1 MAYTLGR
8 SGLCRLI
15 GAILLLLSYP
25 TRSDAQL
32 PLEPRETPDH
42 SIRCTIQTERQEWN
56 RNADAVVVGKI
67 ENLTEEP
74 LELELVP
81 ELYLSSKTSNALG
94 DIFWAPV
101 DLFHDAPL
109 ATDRKPIDKKDLGE
123 SIETPPIRLRL
134 QKDETVNFK
143 IDARHV
149 KWAQQIS
156 SAWPSFNL
164 FSTVKSDVYDLQLVL
179 ETNSGTAKSNK
190 VAVTIDVSK
199 TGQLSEQETQR
210 QPQETPEAIAKAM
223 FPNAPDNK
231 QDINCFRS
239 LAVKM
244 SVNDVVEKCGR
255 PDEELGSGLYIF
267 VWHMPDGSS
276 VSIGT
281 PYLERI
287 GPVRLTD
294 ASGKTTVLPRKK

>member
-1 MAYTLGR
+1 MPYMLDRTGLGR
-8 SGLCRLI
+8 FVGT
-15 GAILLLLSYP
+15 ILLFLSQP

-32 PLEPRETPDH
+32 PLEPQEKPDH
-42 SIRCTIQTERQEWN
+42 SIRCTIETERQEWS
-56 RNADAVVVGKI
+56 RNAPAVVVGKI
-67 ENLTEEP
+67 ENLTEET

-81 ELYLSSKTSNALG
+81 GLLLSSKTSNALG

-101 DLFHDAPL
+101 DPFHDAPL
-109 ATDRKPIDKKDLGE
+109 ATDSKPTDKKGLGE
-123 SIETPPIRLRL
+123 SIETRPIRLRL
-134 QKDETVNFK
+134 QKGERVNFK
-143 IDARHV
+143 IDARHAR
-149 KWAQQIS
+149 WAQQIS
-156 SAWPSFNL
+156 SVWPSFDL

-199 TGQLSEQETQR
+199 SGQLSEQETA
-210 QPQETPEAIAKAM
+210 EAIARAM

-239 LAVKM
+239 LTVKM
-244 SVNDVVEKCGR
+244 SVNDVVKKCGR

-267 VWHMPDGSS
+267 VWHMPNGSA

-287 GPVRLTD
+287 GPVRFTD
-294 ASGKTTVLPRKK
+294 ASGKTTVLPKKK